1 MKHWLLTIVD
11 LTPLLPSNEGLSNI
25 NVRAPL
31 RYRGS
36 DMEAAK
42 TCNLVT
48 ETVST

>member
-1 MKHWLLTIVD
+1 MKHWLLTTVD
-11 LTPLLPSNEGLSNI
+11 LTLLFPSNKGLSNI

-36 DMEAAK
+36 GMEAAK
-42 TCNLVT
+42 MCNLVT